1 MTQKQYKSLVAE
13 LRAEIKE
20 IKKAL
25 ATAQK
30 IQYVFVT
37 QTPPMV
43 MPQPA
48 PYNPVPNATPWPPS
62 ATPFPPNAWPTNT
75 CNTATSTSDLR
86 GVQVHL

>member
-30 IQYVFVT
+30 IQYVYVT

-43 MPQPA
+43 VPYQPA
-48 PYNPVPNATPWPPS
+48 PYNPEPNTAPWPPCVWGGFPTS
-62 ATPFPPNAWPTNT
+62 A

>member
-1 MTQKQYKSLVAE
+1 MTQKQHKSLVAE

-25 ATAQK
+25 ATAQ
-30 IQYVFVT
+30 
-37 QTPPMV
+37 
-43 MPQPA
+43 QPA
-48 PYNPVPNATPWPPS
+48 PYNPEPNTAPWPPCVWGGFPTS
-62 ATPFPPNAWPTNT
+62 A